1 MIKHNTI
8 FTHKKQPVVLFL
20 DRVIF
25 SIDNKLEDE
34 FVFATIT
41 DSSIQRT
48 LYFCANFE
56 NYQRFKTQHKK
67 TKIAGFWHTLFANNK
82 INLSNTPVLDIVIDD
97 VIYSLSYNSNKAT
110 ITTDF
115 GLITDKNTHNV
126 VSVDATFDEIITLIS
141 PVEKIKR
148 KKLIKNIIVASVISI
163 WTIAA
168 IVYFYVL
175 NSQDQK
181 LKENKQLISQLK
193 NNISLVDKQITK
205 SKQNVIKHNPKTKKN
220 LENLFILGTN
230 GIDIVGKTK
239 LNDISLN
246 SNANIKV
253 LKGFIK
259 EYPRFSIQEQIEK
272 PTLITTKEV
281 SNAN

>member
-163 WTIAA
+163 WTIAV

-205 SKQNVIKHNPKTKKN
+205 AKQNVIKHNPKTKKN

-246 SNANIKV
+246 TNANIKV